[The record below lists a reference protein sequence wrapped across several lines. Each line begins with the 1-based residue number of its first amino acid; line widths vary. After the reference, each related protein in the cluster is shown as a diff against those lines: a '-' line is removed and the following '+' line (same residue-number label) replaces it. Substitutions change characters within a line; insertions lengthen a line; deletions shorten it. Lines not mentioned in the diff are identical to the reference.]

1 MSVLSARSPT
11 RAAAMGV
18 YNGIGVTIHYGRFIA
33 RYEAFDSFVL
43 VSILSSVASVLWR
56 VAARSVG

>member
-1 MSVLSARSPT
+1 
-11 RAAAMGV
+11 MGV